1 VQADRDSLPLLVGR
15 HHMDFDAIVACACA
29 ARRRVLR
36 ISLGVALLCCYDVSV
51 RASTDV
57 TPHVRSSNPVL
68 LRLIEE
74 GTERS
79 TTFRRLVDAIN
90 MSSTIV
96 YVEFGF
102 CAFGH
107 LDGCLLP
114 YVTESHGTRFVRAI
128 VTPDRTRRSHDQLL
142 ALIGHEL
149 QHVVEV
155 TQHDEVVDVR
165 SMQMMFAR
173 IGTPVKTARTGYETS
188 AARDVGDAVLSEVSR
203 RHVEGRTA
211 QQLAQPRD

>member
-1 VQADRDSLPLLVGR
+1 
-15 HHMDFDAIVACACA
+15 MDFDAIVPRLGA
-29 ARRRVLR
+29 ARRRVSRLC
-36 ISLGVALLCCYDVSV
+36 LGLTLVCCYGVSI

-57 TPHVRSSNPVL
+57 TRHVRSSNHAL
-68 LRLIEE
+68 LQLIDE
-74 GTERS
+74 GAERS

-114 YVTESHGTRFVRAI
+114 HVIDSHGARFVRVV
-128 VTPDRTRRSHDQLL
+128 VTPDKTRRSHDQLL

-149 QHVVEV
+149 QHVVEM
-155 TQHDEVVDVR
+155 TEHDEVVDVR
-165 SMQMMFAR
+165 SMESMFAR
-173 IGTPVKTARTGYETS
+173 IGTPLKTAGRGYETS
-188 AARDVGDAVLSEVSR
+188 AARDAGDAVLSEVSR
-203 RHVEGRTA
+203 RRLDGRTA
-211 QQLAQPRD
+211 QRLAQPRD